1 MNQPLFDDPLWRR
14 ASAWLAGDHERE
26 TSGRLAVVGAP
37 LRLGSITPGRTDLA
51 PEAVREAL
59 QRFSTYDIETNLD
72 VRSLAAHDLG
82 DLDLSTSK
90 PEAAFEVISNAA
102 RDALERSDAL
112 VVLGGDN
119 SITRP
124 GVHGLNLPFDR
135 CGLLTLDAHLDLRDT
150 TAGMTNGNPVRAL
163 LADGLPGANIVQI
176 GIQSFSNSKAYAEVA
191 RDAGIAVVTAD
202 AVHHRGL
209 EIVLTESLA
218 RLAERVDAI
227 YVDLDLDVLDR
238 AYAPATPGS
247 RPGGFTPMEIRHG
260 ARLCGEHA
268 KVRALDLVEIDPTKD
283 IADATTMAAA
293 ACLLSF
299 ASGLLARLMKSE
311 T

>member
-1 MNQPLFDDPLWRR
+1 MNQTLFDDPLWQR
-14 ASAWLAGDHERE
+14 ASAWLAGEHERE
-26 TSGRLAVVGAP
+26 PLGRLAVVGAP

-51 PEAVREAL
+51 PGVMREVL

-72 VRSLAAHDLG
+72 LRHLAAHDFG
-82 DLDLSTSK
+82 DLAVSELR
-90 PEAAFEVISNAA
+90 PEAAFEVVSNAA
-102 RDALERSDAL
+102 RGALERSDAL
-112 VVLGGDN
+112 VLLGGDN

-124 GVHGLNLPFDR
+124 GVHGLNLPLER
-135 CGLLTLDAHLDLRDT
+135 CGLLTLDAHFDLRDT
-150 TAGMTNGNPVRAL
+150 TGGLTNGNPVRAL
-163 LADGLPGANIVQI
+163 LADGLPGANVVQI
-176 GIQSFSNSKAYAEVA
+176 GIQSFSNSKAYARIA
-191 RDAGIAVVTAD
+191 RDAGITIVTAD
-202 AVHHRGL
+202 AVHLRGL

-218 RLAERVDAI
+218 RLAEHTDAI

-247 RPGGFTPMEIRHG
+247 RPGGFAPWQIRRA

-293 ACLLSF
+293 TCLLLF
-299 ASGLLARLMKSE
+299 ASGLLARLTK
-311 T
+311 TT

>member
-14 ASAWLAGDHERE
+14 ASTWLDGEHESE
-26 TSGRLAVVGAP
+26 THGRLAIVGAP

-51 PEAVREAL
+51 PGVVREIL
-59 QRFSTYDIETNLD
+59 RRFSTYDIETDLD
-72 VRSLAAHDLG
+72 LHLLAARDFG
-82 DLDLSTSK
+82 DLDLSESI
-90 PEAAFEVISNAA
+90 PEAAFEVISNAT
-102 RDALERSDAL
+102 RDALERADAL
-112 VVLGGDN
+112 VLLGGDN

-124 GVHGLNLPFDR
+124 GVHGMNLPLER

-150 TAGMTNGNPVRAL
+150 TAGLTNGNPVRAL

-176 GIQSFSNSKAYAEVA
+176 GIQSFSNSKAYAKVA
-191 RDAGIAVVTAD
+191 RDAGITIVTAD
-202 AVHHRGL
+202 AIHREGL
-209 EIVLTESLA
+209 EVVLTGSLA

-247 RPGGFTPMEIRHG
+247 RPGGVAPWQIRRA

-268 KVRALDLVEIDPTKD
+268 KVRVLDLVEIDPTKD

-293 ACLLSF
+293 ACLLAF
-299 ASGLLARLMKSE
+299 ASGLLGRLMKIE
-311 T
+311 N